1 MSSGTKSKAPKKKA
15 QAKKALPSGE
25 QPQQQSSGGG
35 GGGEE
40 KDLPE
45 TITIDLVKISPVVWS
60 DAAKGNA
67 VQVVKQPDGE
77 FEVLLA
83 GKRLGCVP
91 PEYDEM
97 LAPKPSY
104 RGVIVHRREKPIG
117 IRIEVR
123 L

>member
-25 QPQQQSSGGG
+25 QPQQQLPGS

-40 KDLPE
+40 KDLLE
-45 TITIDLVKISPVVWS
+45 TIAIDLVKISPIVWS
-60 DAAKGNA
+60 GAAKGNA
-67 VQVVKQPDGE
+67 AQVAKQPDGE

-91 PEYDEM
+91 PDYDEL

-104 RGVIVHRREKPIG
+104 RAIIVRRSEKPMG
-117 IRIEVR
+117 IRIEIR